1 VTTARTATG
10 NGTPR
15 HVANVIATP
24 SEVTYG
30 YMELDSHADTCC
42 VGSNCVAVEYTGKSC
57 NVIGYSRNAPNDGL
71 TNVPIVKASTAYD
84 APTGETYILVFPQ
97 AIYMGDLLDYSL
109 LCPNQLR
116 HNNIIAEDVPC
127 HLAPNPQTATHSIT
141 ILLQLN
147 GVVSYFVTRSPTSQ
161 ELEDCAWIMM
171 TSDVEWDPH
180 SDSFMLNERAVKAH
194 NSFTHISD
202 RSLLTVH
209 AHWYAPDVTNMSLA
223 AISQTLTDD
232 TYNESIS
239 NAIEIPYNKA
249 IQLASQHTSLWTG
262 MITKEKLAELWGIPL
277 HMAAQTLR
285 VTTQKGIRN
294 AIHPITRRFATKQSR
309 LRYNQLASR
318 HGRFYTDTFFS
329 STKSTRGNT
338 MAQLYVNDIKYV
350 RIIPMSKKS
359 DVCNTLMTFIQDIG
373 VPASL
378 HSDGAKELQSGKW
391 KDICDEYGIKQ
402 TITEPY
408 SPWRNRAKVNIREV
422 KKRIHRLMMRTKTP
436 MVLWDYCATY
446 VAEIM
451 CMTANDLY
459 VLHGRTPH
467 EVVTGITPDIT
478 ELAEFGWYEPVF
490 YYEDLPFPQPKRSI
504 ARWLGIAH
512 RVGQALCYWLLTSTG
527 QVIAR
532 TTIQSFTN
540 DEKLS
545 PVIQN
550 ELKAFDAECR
560 NRLAAGTSD
569 DNTNYFLQDV
579 YPEGIGTF
587 DVHQDPDEPYEND
600 AIQDEDDEYPDQ
612 ESYDRYITAQVLLP
626 RGDTFDKGPVMRQ
639 KRDAEGNN
647 IGRSHHNP
655 ILDTRIYE
663 VAFSDGHVAE
673 YVTNVIAENIYSMI
687 DDEEGMSTFYSR
699 ISLTIGV
706 IER

>member
-1 VTTARTATG
+1 MTTARTATG

-116 HNNIIAEDVPC
+116 HNNIIAEDVPR

-161 ELEDCAWIMM
+161 ELEDCAWLMM

-249 IQLASQHTSLWTG
+249 IQLASQHTSLRTG
-262 MITKEKLAELWGIPL
+262 MITKEKLTELWGIPL

-294 AIHPITRRFATKQSR
+294 AIHPMFK
-309 LRYNQLASR
+309 
-318 HGRFYTDTFFS
+318 
-329 STKSTRGNT
+329 
-338 MAQLYVNDIKYV
+338 
-350 RIIPMSKKS
+350 
-359 DVCNTLMTFIQDIG
+359 
-373 VPASL
+373 
-378 HSDGAKELQSGKW
+378 
-391 KDICDEYGIKQ
+391 
-402 TITEPY
+402 
-408 SPWRNRAKVNIREV
+408 
-422 KKRIHRLMMRTKTP
+422 
-436 MVLWDYCATY
+436 
-446 VAEIM
+446 
-451 CMTANDLY
+451 
-459 VLHGRTPH
+459 
-467 EVVTGITPDIT
+467 
-478 ELAEFGWYEPVF
+478 
-490 YYEDLPFPQPKRSI
+490 
-504 ARWLGIAH
+504 
-512 RVGQALCYWLLTSTG
+512 
-527 QVIAR
+527 
-532 TTIQSFTN
+532 
-540 DEKLS
+540 
-545 PVIQN
+545 
-550 ELKAFDAECR
+550 
-560 NRLAAGTSD
+560 
-569 DNTNYFLQDV
+569 
-579 YPEGIGTF
+579 
-587 DVHQDPDEPYEND
+587 
-600 AIQDEDDEYPDQ
+600 
-612 ESYDRYITAQVLLP
+612 
-626 RGDTFDKGPVMRQ
+626 
-639 KRDAEGNN
+639 
-647 IGRSHHNP
+647 
-655 ILDTRIYE
+655 
-663 VAFSDGHVAE
+663 
-673 YVTNVIAENIYSMI
+673 
-687 DDEEGMSTFYSR
+687 
-699 ISLTIGV
+699 
-706 IER
+706 